1 MGDRKESVYGE
12 KRGSRKGNRKR
23 RIEWEEKR
31 RQKEEREKNIR
42 ESRYNRWYK
51 EVIQEEISEYIRVGR
66 KEESWK
72 RVARLGFGS
81 GIR

>member
-31 RQKEEREKNIR
+31 ERRI
-42 ESRYNRWYK
+42 
-51 EVIQEEISEYIRVGR
+51 
-66 KEESWK
+66 
-72 RVARLGFGS
+72 LGSLDIIG
-81 GIR
+81 GIKK